1 MMFILGEGFCQS
13 CTSSPCVNSDSS
25 HVGLLLNSNLF
36 PDTINL
42 ESITVSAKYPDATYL
57 SAYRIPL
64 IEIEAHEEKT
74 LGEML
79 QKVTPIYLKDYGPG
93 NTSTITLRGT
103 NASQTQ
109 IYWNG
114 VPINAAGTG
123 QTDFSTIPV
132 MSGDEILILPGLVSL
147 EKGSG
152 GLGGSIEINNN
163 PRWNENNHCEANI
176 ETGSFGYQS
185 YGGKAAIRYKTLQS
199 KFYTRFQSADNDF
212 EYINNTLAEPR
223 KEKRVGASNHQW
235 VVGEDFYLNT
245 DSLNSIEIHLFTQ
258 SLHRDIPSPISTVQ
272 LPENEKMKLDD
283 ARIMASWRHQ
293 SKNQFRLGLKSAW
306 TYNYMNYQNKLATI
320 NSTYTT
326 HQGFLIMNASKY
338 WKNNTRLESEIRFQS
353 QVARTA
359 NYANNINRNITSL
372 WIKLNHHFGSF
383 VNLYAGMRKEIAQST
398 STPLLPIVGA
408 ELFPTA
414 TKNLAFYM
422 AFAKNSRIPVLNDLY
437 WVPGGNP
444 NLKPEISHHLE
455 SGLRFQQ
462 NLLNRI
468 PFSLQMNTYSS
479 RINDWIAWM
488 PDSVMISIWKPF
500 NLKHVKAN
508 GLEILMDIG
517 YTWSKISLNSRL
529 SYAFNITNEENEE
542 NHQERQLQLPYTP
555 QHIGN
560 FSLHLVHH
568 SFGFIYSM
576 NYTGKRFSQYDRSH
590 SLKPYLLQ
598 DASFIYHLSIKKYEI
613 KLTLKI
619 YNLLNIQWENIAY
632 QPMPGRYFHL
642 GFTFLLNH

>member
-1 MMFILGEGFCQS
+1 MMLIFDRVLSQDN
-13 CTSSPCVNSDSS
+13 SSIAHVQSDSLQIVHS
-25 HVGLLLNSNLF
+25 YHNKIY
-36 PDTINL
+36 PDTIKL
-42 ESITVSAKYPDATYL
+42 KSITVSAKHIEETHF
-57 SAYRIPL
+57 STYRIPK
-64 IEIEAHEEKT
+64 IVMEAQKERS

-79 QKVTPIYLKDYGPG
+79 QKVAPIYLKDYGPG

-103 NASQTQ
+103 NAAQTQ

-132 MSGDEILILPGLVSL
+132 MSGDEILILPGLISL

-163 PRWNENNHCEANI
+163 PRWNENNRCEANI

-235 VVGEDFYLNT
+235 LVGEDFYLNT
-245 DSLNSIEIHLFTQ
+245 DSLNSIEIHIFTQ

-293 SKNQFRLGLKSAW
+293 SKNQFSLGLKSAW
-306 TYNYMNYQNKLATI
+306 TYNYMNYQNKLAAI

-338 WKNNTRLESEIRFQS
+338 WKNNTLLESEIRFQS

-372 WIKLNHHFGSF
+372 WIKLNHHLGSF
-383 VNLYAGMRKEIAQST
+383 VNLYAGMRKEIAEST
-398 STPLLPIVGA
+398 STPLLPIVGV

-422 AFAKNSRIPVLNDLY
+422 AFAKNSRIPALNDLY

-468 PFSLQMNTYSS
+468 SFGLQVNAYSS
-479 RINDWIAWM
+479 RIKDWIAWM
-488 PDSVMISIWKPF
+488 PDSVMISIWKPS
-500 NLKHVKAN
+500 NLKHVKAS
-508 GLEILMDIG
+508 GFEILMDIG
-517 YTWSKISLNSRL
+517 CTWSKTSLNSRL
-529 SYAFNITNEENEE
+529 SYAFNITNEETEDD
-542 NHQERQLQLPYTP
+542 HQERQLQLPYTP

-560 FSLHLVHH
+560 FSLYLVHH

-576 NYTGKRFSQYDRSH
+576 NYTGKRFINYNESYV
-590 SLKPYLLQ
+590 LKPYLLQ
-598 DASFIYHLSIKKYEI
+598 DVSFDYHFSVKKHEI
-613 KLTLKI
+613 KLTLKF
-619 YNLLNIQWENIAY
+619 YNLLNVQWENIAY

-642 GFTFLLNH
+642 GFSFLLNH